1 MSTVPTPADIYARS
15 ARALIA
21 PAPHDPLRDGPFR
34 ALWERGVLGSRMIP
48 TTKLVA
54 LTLAAGADWATG
66 ALAAPQVS
74 VGQLAEATRI
84 THGQVVVSLNILE
97 QRGWLARSSRRDR
110 WGVAEVRLT
119 IPAAIMR
126 RLVKPRPS

>member
-1 MSTVPTPADIYARS
+1 MSTIPTPADVYARS

-21 PAPHDPLRDGPFR
+21 PAPHDPLRDEPFR

-48 TTKLVA
+48 NTKLVSLA
-54 LTLAAGADWATG
+54 VAAGADWTTG
-66 ALAAPQVS
+66 DLAAPRLS
-74 VGQLAEATRI
+74 VGQLAEATAI

-97 QRGWLARSSRRDR
+97 QRGWVARSSRRDR

-126 RLVKPRPS
+126 RLVKTRLS